1 MAAARPEL
9 LFVRGPQEG
18 ERAVLMTNTA
28 LVGRA
33 PGADVRVQEPAA
45 SREHLRFEWRPVGW
59 VMENLSGHG
68 TRVNGK
74 RYRKKLLLLE
84 TGDVLGVGTETEI
97 LYVSPGDDPEEAL
110 RAYRESRPQPQ
121 KPEPAP
127 APAAEPPAVEE
138 PPDPA
143 PAAPDPAPPTPA
155 EPQPQETPDEEGEEA
170 GEDDE
175 AKTSRLKI
183 VLLGIV
189 LGGLVLFSVAMIVRS
204 LREEDNGGRKDD
216 SPARLTAYDIRE
228 AIETELERSPS
239 RTRAAEALD
248 RAVRGY
254 ANRVLWGPGDH
265 YRCVKDYQLHLAYKE
280 QKTFRRIQDER
291 NFKRAREDLVNLVK
305 EKYSSAWTFERARS
319 YRGAWAAYQE
329 LLRILPVPD
338 LEPRGPV
345 KQVVVENVIEHINFV
360 KSKLGKV
367 RD

>member
-33 PGADVRVQEPAA
+33 SGADVRVQEPAA

-121 KPEPAP
+121 KPELAP
-127 APAAEPPAVEE
+127 APA
-138 PPDPA
+138 
-143 PAAPDPAPPTPA
+143 A

-170 GEDDE
+170 GEGDE
-175 AKTSRLKI
+175 AKTNRLKI

-291 NFKRAREDLVNLVK
+291 DFKRAREDLVNLVK

-367 RD
+367 RG